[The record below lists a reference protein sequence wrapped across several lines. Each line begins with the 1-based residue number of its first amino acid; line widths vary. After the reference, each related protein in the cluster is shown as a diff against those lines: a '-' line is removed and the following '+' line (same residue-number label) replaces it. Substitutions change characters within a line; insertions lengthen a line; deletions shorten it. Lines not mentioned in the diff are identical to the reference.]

1 MIAPKRHIFFF
12 LDNLLLGL
20 LFWANIYFWKQPVD
34 NLFVLYLLM
43 ALASYLLCLVL
54 SSGSFLLLEQS
65 RRPLRTNLLALLSGI
80 VGANAII
87 LGMVFFF
94 FKPYRDLLVYHTL
107 ITGAVALLTLSLI
120 RTLER
125 RYFWPKALTRVLIL
139 GQEPYQHLYLRGI
152 VPILRAMK
160 GEILIAVSQSPRKAG
175 GQPRF
180 LGPEKKLVRYISGQD
195 AKELVASGSFFSAVV
210 LGRNPLEQEFLDL
223 LPLCYQNCNLVMG
236 IGPFYESVCR
246 KLPLFQ
252 VGDSWLVHTSFQG
265 PGPEVA
271 FLKRA
276 LDLFLGIFCF
286 SVLLPLGLVVALAIK
301 LGSRGP
307 VFFIQDR
314 TGRGGKTFRMYKF
327 RSMKTH
333 ADDSHKWPHWEP
345 DLVTRVGHIIRD
357 SGLDEIPQL
366 INIIKGDMSFVGPR
380 PARPM
385 VTQRHTQ
392 NVPFYAISLAMRPG
406 LTGWAQLRQGQD
418 TGDESMLDKVRYN
431 LYYAKNFS
439 LWFDLEIIL
448 KTARIIFCK
457 EKPAQFQKAPIAS
470 LLSEKE
476 KIRGE
481 L

>member
-20 LFWANIYFWKQPVD
+20 LFWANIYFWKKPVD
-34 NLFVLYLLM
+34 KLFVLYLLM
-43 ALASYLLCLVL
+43 SLASYLLCLVL

-210 LGRNPLEQEFLDL
+210 LGRDPLEQEFLEL
-223 LPLCYQNCNLVMG
+223 LPQCYQNGYSVIG
-236 IGPFYESVCR
+236 IGPFYEYICR
-246 KLPLFQ
+246 KVPLFQ
-252 VGDSWLVHTSFQG
+252 VGDSWLVHTSFKR
-265 PGPEVA
+265 PSPDLIL
-271 FLKRA
+271 LKRLFDLCLSLVSMVILAPLA
-276 LDLFLGIFCF
+276 LLIAM
-286 SVLLPLGLVVALAIK
+286 VIK
-301 LGSRGP
+301 LESRGP
-307 VFFIQDR
+307 VLFIQER
-314 TGRGGKTFRMYKF
+314 TGLYGKTFQMYKF
-327 RSMKTH
+327 RSMEAH
-333 ADDSHKWPHWEP
+333 ADDSLQWPQVAR
-345 DLVTRVGHIIRD
+345 DRITRMGHFIRKF
-357 SGLDEIPQL
+357 GLDEIPQL
-366 INIIKGDMSFVGPR
+366 INVLKGEMGFVGPR
-380 PARPM
+380 PARPL
-385 VTQRHTQ
+385 VTERHIKV
-392 NVPFYAISLAMRPG
+392 VPFFAITLALRPG
-406 LTGWAQLRQGQD
+406 ITGWAQLYLGTD
-418 TGDESMLDKVRYN
+418 TGDESLLEKVRYN
-431 LYYAKNFS
+431 LYYAN
-439 LWFDLEIIL
+439 
-448 KTARIIFCK
+448 R
-457 EKPAQFQKAPIAS
+457 AS
-470 LLSEKE
+470 LLLDIEIVLKTVRIALLRQKPGRAKIDPSPAGDSSSE
-476 KIRGE
+476 ILLG
-481 L
+481 